1 MRLIDG
7 KTSITLQRRG
17 RNPTLCRRR
26 KEWGTRKGET
36 KIKLDIRR
44 VGQAGSAHRGEPYQW
59 NHVAVAFR
67 RGVSCAVTMAANSS
81 ADERRLRAQQGKEFL
96 ISQILEEA
104 EREDVPLS
112 EIERKMLQFTE
123 MQESLP
129 DIYDVN
135 DQFEREYDTGEYEKK
150 IAGLVRRSYR
160 RAKRESSENKNHWK
174 QAVADLRKE
183 DHYPLVM
190 VDQGLELS
198 AAAGYGIGIGIAVLL
213 VASLFLWD
221 ALIEKSLIPLSFSR
235 WLGNNSAWIFPSVS
249 YGIAAI
255 WVIVRLSRSGAL
267 QDVLKGLYK
276 TLTRSRE

>member
-44 VGQAGSAHRGEPYQW
+44 VGQARSAHRGEPYQW

-160 RAKRESSENKNHWK
+160 RGGKRKKEKKEKREEGEGH
-174 QAVADLRKE
+174 
-183 DHYPLVM
+183 
-190 VDQGLELS
+190 
-198 AAAGYGIGIGIAVLL
+198 
-213 VASLFLWD
+213 
-221 ALIEKSLIPLSFSR
+221 
-235 WLGNNSAWIFPSVS
+235 
-249 YGIAAI
+249 
-255 WVIVRLSRSGAL
+255 
-267 QDVLKGLYK
+267 
-276 TLTRSRE
+276 TRQTD